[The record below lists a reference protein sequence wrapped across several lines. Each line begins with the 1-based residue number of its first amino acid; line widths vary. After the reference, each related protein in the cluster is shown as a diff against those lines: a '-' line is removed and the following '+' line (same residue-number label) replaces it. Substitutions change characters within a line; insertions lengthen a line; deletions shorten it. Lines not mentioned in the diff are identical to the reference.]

1 MTRAKGYRGFPNSRC
16 DFCNLPEP
24 SKPRGTMRSTRS
36 IACISRLLRSLE
48 VRGREPCGNP
58 EFLCSQVLTFR
69 TVLAIVAKL
78 FGSHS
83 AGQGGRSSL
92 TTDTM
97 CQNPF
102 ETIRPYSSP
111 NG

>member
-1 MTRAKGYRGFPNSRC
+1 MPRANCIEYFRSRDAIFP
-16 DFCNLPEP
+16 NLPEP
-24 SKPRGTMRSTRS
+24 AEPRETVRSAMLHCLYLSPSKKLTGARS
-36 IACISRLLRSLE
+36 
-48 VRGREPCGNP
+48 EPCGNP
-58 EFLCSQVLTFR
+58 KFLCSWVLTFR